1 MPEYE
6 PVLSVPA
13 LRVLA
18 RLPAGRADRLVD
30 LLAKLPLSV
39 ERNARPF
46 GHDAEGRPLH
56 LVVLENRIAVTF
68 WIDHAVCQY
77 RVVRL
82 EIIRR

>member
-1 MPEYE
+1 MPAYE

-13 LRVLA
+13 LRALA

-30 LLAKLPLSV
+30 LLAKLPLFV
-39 ERNARPF
+39 EREARSC
-46 GHDAEGRPLH
+46 GRDAEGRPLH
-56 LVVLENRIAVTF
+56 YVMLENRIGVTF

>member
-18 RLPAGRADRLVD
+18 RLPVGRADRLVD
-30 LLAKLPLSV
+30 LLARLPLFV
-39 ERNARPF
+39 EQEAKPVAR
-46 GHDAEGRPLH
+46 DAEGRPLH
-56 LVVLENRIAVTF
+56 YVVLENRIGVTF

-77 RVVRL
+77 RVLQL